1 MGDGVVTRSIEVIE
15 KVQRARRIYRLVA
28 LLGSS
33 TALIVM
39 VVIMIALLILLTLLP
54 FIIFGKE
61 EDMAYSP
68 ATSSWGWMEPS
79 YIDTDGSAYA
89 WPTPTIARITSY
101 FGRRDIGEG
110 AEIHKGI
117 DMADG
122 AENTELQPIYA
133 MAAGKVMIAGA
144 AVGYGQ
150 VVRLEHDGEL
160 VSIYGHL
167 DWRMEVK
174 VGDIVAKGQRIG
186 RIGAG
191 KVGRSTGPH
200 LHFEV
205 RKRGVAVNPLDYVKP
220 PGSEPNV
227 PLELSYRPLKTEAVM
242 RYLVSKKSALADPDI
257 LAMIDKA
264 GKAQNVDPHF
274 LIAITGQEQS
284 FVPSNKKHATL
295 IIRNP
300 WNVFGCWC
308 SGRGADLT
316 TEESA
321 LIAAKT
327 IVKLSQSR
335 PAKVDP
341 VYWLVSRENPHGY
354 YAEHTGWWIGVK
366 KFYRVLLEAEGG

>member
-1 MGDGVVTRSIEVIE
+1 MGDGVVTRSLEVIE
-15 KVQRARRIYRLVA
+15 KVQRARRIYQLVA

-33 TALIVM
+33 TVLIV
-39 VVIMIALLILLTLLP
+39 VIVIMSALLLLLTLLP

-68 ATSSWGWMEPS
+68 ANSNWGWMEPS

-89 WPTPTIARITSY
+89 WPTPTITRITSY

-122 AENTELQPIYA
+122 AANTELQPIYA
-133 MAAGKVMIAGA
+133 MASGKVMIAGA
-144 AVGYGQ
+144 AAGYGQ

-220 PGSEPNV
+220 PGSEPDV

-242 RYLVSKKSALADPDI
+242 RYLVSKKSALADLEI
-257 LAMIDKA
+257 LGMIDKA

-284 FVPSNKKHATL
+284 FVPNIKKHAAL

-308 SGRGADLT
+308 SGRGAELT

-335 PAKVDP
+335 PATVDP

-366 KFYRVLLEAEGG
+366 KFYKVLLEAEGG